1 MGIPSRIIVGFWG
14 RNQRRLRPD
23 HGGGPRAA
31 LRARPAQ
38 CLPTRLTAVGRTSS
52 RPDRF
57 ADASCGGLGKLP
69 VPWRIARRLAQEL
82 RPPPRAQE
90 SCASAPLRASHEC
103 GSERQIGID
112 HERQTK
118 TAGGD
123 ASARRELENSPHAQP
138 SLMLEDRIEA
148 LNVAVI
154 APVFRKGFEAES
166 AWERCR
172 LLRAPRR

>member
-57 ADASCGGLGKLP
+57 ADASCGGWGSSRYPGGSLVG
-69 VPWRIARRLAQEL
+69 WRRSYARHLALKSLARAL
-82 RPPPRAQE
+82 R
-90 SCASAPLRASHEC
+90 CARPTKC
-103 GSERQIGID
+103 GSERQIRID